1 MRISVKAPVTV
12 PIDFELDTAAI
23 GREMA
28 LRMIVEPAHA
38 WEPATFVKELER
50 AIRTLGARALC
61 PTIAEP
67 KHEHESSGG
76 PAA

>member
-50 AIRTLGARALC
+50 AIRLLGPRALC
-61 PTIAEP
+61 PTILETRT
-67 KHEHESSGG
+67 
-76 PAA
+76 